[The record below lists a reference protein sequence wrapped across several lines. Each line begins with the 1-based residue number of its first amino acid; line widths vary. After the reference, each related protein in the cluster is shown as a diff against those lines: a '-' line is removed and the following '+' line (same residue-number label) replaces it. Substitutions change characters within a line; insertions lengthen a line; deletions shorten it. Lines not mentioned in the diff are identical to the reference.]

1 MVSKYITEQI
11 FQKGLKEQISS
22 MKSEEWLFLS
32 SFCVIKYTN
41 VQSLRWRDLTAL
53 LSGKSKNP
61 EYQNCCKWVPKW
73 NSHVLTKKSY
83 FTLSPIK
90 FSFDLSFLV
99 PIMGL
104 LKSELNLFHPAVR
117 YQRVIKNKQYRS
129 IFRNDDFPSLEITTR
144 MNKVLIHGRLTID
157 EKQMVKG

>member
-1 MVSKYITEQI
+1 MASKHITEQI

-41 VQSLRWRDLTAL
+41 VQSLRWRDLTA
-53 LSGKSKNP
+53 KNEYP
-61 EYQNCCKWVPKW
+61 EYCKWVPKW

-144 MNKVLIHGRLTID
+144 MNKVLIHWRLTIH

>member
-11 FQKGLKEQISS
+11 FQKGLKEPISR

-41 VQSLRWRDLTAL
+41 VQSLRWRDLTA
-53 LSGKSKNP
+53 KNEYP
-61 EYQNCCKWVPKW
+61 EYCKWVPKW

-144 MNKVLIHGRLTID
+144 MNKVLIHWRLTIH

>member
-1 MVSKYITEQI
+1 MASKHITEQI

-41 VQSLRWRDLTAL
+41 VQSLRWSDLTA
-53 LSGKSKNP
+53 KNEYP
-61 EYQNCCKWVPKW
+61 EYCKWVPKW

-144 MNKVLIHGRLTID
+144 MNKVLIHWRLTIH